1 MIVRKQEKYA
11 ILRSRQH
18 INIKDCSIK
27 ICYNHSTKSQC
38 VPYMFNVEALMN
50 YYSSLTKI
58 EYNSIKNRRKT
69 SQYSKT
75 KLLRVYRKN
84 QVNADS
90 RSLSKTEE
98 VAQASV
104 FQLLAPM
111 PLVNR
116 GASDSIFPKWTPLII
131 ICGIGMAW
139 QGVGRIFHLPI
150 GFPPPFFPGKPKN
163 TYNQNKSNILAMK
176 NYNFKTSLLTLF
188 SIRLT
193 VCCLIQKFWSCH

>member
-1 MIVRKQEKYA
+1 
-11 ILRSRQH
+11 
-18 INIKDCSIK
+18 
-27 ICYNHSTKSQC
+27 
-38 VPYMFNVEALMN
+38 MFNVEALMN

-90 RSLSKTEE
+90 RNLSKTEE

-111 PLVNR
+111 P
-116 GASDSIFPKWTPLII
+116 PCK
-131 ICGIGMAW
+131 
-139 QGVGRIFHLPI
+139 
-150 GFPPPFFPGKPKN
+150 
-163 TYNQNKSNILAMK
+163 
-176 NYNFKTSLLTLF
+176 
-188 SIRLT
+188 
-193 VCCLIQKFWSCH
+193 